1 MGVLDTLRNSVTI
14 TDVAKAAGVS
24 VTTVS
29 RVLNDKDDV
38 SPDTYRHVRT
48 VIDELGYSSSLAAR
62 SMRSRKTNVIGVI
75 MPDVS
80 DPFSVEVIRGVNK
93 GIVEL
98 NYDLLIYTSGDYR
111 RNISAATEQKYVSLL
126 NGSVTD
132 GLIIVTPLSSS
143 FSSTSPVISVDPN
156 IDDPAGPAVIS
167 TNFKGAVDATEHL
180 ISLGHKRIGYI
191 GGRYD
196 LVSAQRRFDGFKA
209 ALETAR
215 IPYEEE
221 LFAPGDFTTETAT
234 ECARQLLTLP
244 EPPTAIFAANDQS
257 AFGVLDTAESL
268 NIRIPEQLS
277 VIGFD
282 NVPEA
287 TYRNLT
293 TIDQFIDQ
301 LGYVGTKVLV
311 DLIQGKSLSSDVQKN
326 ETKLIVRGT
335 TCAIS
340 ET

>member
-1 MGVLDTLRNSVTI
+1 MAAKRNSVTI
-14 TDVAKAAGVS
+14 VDVAKAAGVS

-38 SPDTYRHVRT
+38 ADDTYHHVRD
-48 VIDELGYSSSLAAR
+48 VINELGYSSSLAAR

-80 DPFSVEVIRGVNK
+80 DPFSVQVIKGVNK

-132 GLIIVTPLSSS
+132 GLIVVTPLSSS
-143 FSSTSPVISVDPN
+143 FSSTSPVISIDPN
-156 IDDPAGPAVIS
+156 VNDPTGPAVIS
-167 TNFKGAVDATEHL
+167 TNFKGAIDATEHL
-180 ISLGHKRIGYI
+180 IKLGHKRIGYI
-191 GGRYD
+191 GGRED
-196 LVSAQRRFDGFKA
+196 LLSAQQRFEGYQA
-209 ALETAR
+209 ALKNAG
-215 IPYEEE
+215 IPFEDE
-221 LFAPGDFTTETAT
+221 LFASGNFTTETAIK
-234 ECARQLLTLP
+234 CARQLLTLP

-257 AFGVLDTAESL
+257 AFGVLIVAESL
-268 NIRIPEQLS
+268 NISIPEQLS

-293 TIDQFIDQ
+293 TIDQYIDR
-301 LGYVGTKVLV
+301 LGYVGTKLLV
-311 DLIQGKSLSSDVQKN
+311 DLIERKSVDSNVQKN

-335 TCAIS
+335 TSAIGK
-340 ET
+340 T